1 MNNPVIISTLLLFAG
16 AASAQGAGERDA
28 VVELVSPKDGE
39 TVYSTSLIAQD
50 VDVLSFAKDSK

>member
-1 MNNPVIISTLLLFAG
+1 MIFEG
-16 AASAQGAGERDA
+16 AIQTNSYD
-28 VVELVSPKDGE
+28 KDGE